1 MQSAPSS
8 GPAHPTLVV
17 AGVSGGVGTSAVAVC
32 LGAADARVFVG
43 RPADVLV
50 CRTTAESLIRASR
63 AVAILGQG
71 PGAVA
76 VAVAVNTL
84 DGARPNRPVTARM
97 RILESTTATVVLPFV
112 PALLA
117 SPDPLAAL
125 QSALRSPDSDLGKP
139 MRRFVT
145 AVRQLA
151 QIVDQP
157 IRPAPI
163 GTAAK
168 PLQHRQ
174 NRLVR

>member
-8 GPAHPTLVV
+8 GPAHPVLVV

-63 AVAILGQG
+63 AVAILGPG
-71 PGAVA
+71 LGAVA
-76 VAVAVNTL
+76 VNAL
-84 DGARPNRPVTARM
+84 DGARPNRPITARI

-117 SPDPLAAL
+117 SPDPLAAM

-145 AVRQLA
+145 AIRHLA
-151 QIVDQP
+151 AIVGQP
-157 IRPAPI
+157 SRPA
-163 GTAAK
+163 TAPTTAK
-168 PLQHRQ
+168 PLQHQQ